1 MQVQPRRRRLFASD
15 RANGSLSRVTIGGT
29 ASSKV
34 SLNCHSSSASSLYV
48 GATGGGLSPI
58 TITDNNNRPSLA
70 VMDAGQDNNGSMAS
84 ASAGPVVDGEQHDKE
99 LLELLQLLEG
109 STPVIPDA
117 LLDYYMARAGVEC
130 DDVRLKRLVGLIG
143 QKFITDVANDAMH
156 HFRLRTGG
164 MGASAGAGTGA
175 GSRVGGTTGLSASSS
190 VSTSAANKKNTLTLE
205 DLASALA
212 EYGINIKRPAYY
224 T

>member
-1 MQVQPRRRRLFASD
+1 
-15 RANGSLSRVTIGGT
+15 
-29 ASSKV
+29 
-34 SLNCHSSSASSLYV
+34 
-48 GATGGGLSPI
+48 
-58 TITDNNNRPSLA
+58 
-70 VMDAGQDNNGSMAS
+70 MAS
-84 ASAGPVVDGEQHDKE
+84 TVDSEQQHDKE
-99 LLELLQLLEG
+99 LLELLQLLES

-117 LLDYYMARAGVEC
+117 LLEYYMTRAGVEC
-130 DDVRLKRLVGLIG
+130 DDVRLKRLIGLIG

-164 MGASAGAGTGA
+164 AGALAGAGTGT
-175 GSRVGGTTGLSASSS
+175 GGRVNGTTGLSVSSSS
-190 VSTSAANKKNTLTLE
+190 VATSVANKKNTLTLE